1 MKNHYKFWIA
11 LSLIVVFAAGVLG
24 GMLLEKNLTHKKFE
38 KRDRRRSSIR
48 FPSMEDMAVEL
59 GLTPEQQEKIREVFR
74 NNEERFK
81 TLRKDIDV
89 SLKNM
94 RSQLK
99 EEIKSVLTEEQDQ
112 KFDAMI
118 KKYIS
123 QRKKESDRRK
133 EHSDKRRKD
142 KKDEAN
148 HSTRHRPR

>member
-24 GMLLEKNLTHKKFE
+24 GMLLEKNLIYKKFE
-38 KRDRRRSSIR
+38 KRDKRRSSVR

-59 GLTPEQQEKIREVFR
+59 SLAPEQQEKIKEVFG

-81 TLRKDIDV
+81 KLRSDINT
-89 SLKNM
+89 SLANM

-99 EEIKSVLTEEQDQ
+99 SEIKSVLTEEQAQ

-118 KKYIS
+118 QKYVS
-123 QRKKESDRRK
+123 QRKNEMDRRK

-142 KKDEAN
+142 KKDDGN
-148 HSTRHRPR
+148 HSKRRRPR

>member
-11 LSLIVVFAAGVLG
+11 FSLIVVFAAGVLG
-24 GMLLEKNLTHKKFE
+24 GMLLEKNLTQKKFE
-38 KRDRRRSSIR
+38 RSDRRRSSVR

-59 GLTPEQQEKIREVFR
+59 NLTSEQQEKIKEVFR

-81 TLRKDIDV
+81 TLRKDIDS
-89 SLKNM
+89 SLRSM
-94 RSQLK
+94 RTQLK
-99 EEIKSVLTEEQDQ
+99 EEIKNVLTEEQAQ

-123 QRKKESDRRK
+123 QRKKESERRK

-142 KKDEAN
+142 KNGDGTPFK
-148 HSTRHRPR
+148 RHRPR